1 MLESIR
7 GKKFLVV
14 ARDYMSRYLEARAL
28 AYNLVVVV
36 YRFLEEVVFLY

>member
-14 ARDYMSRYLEARAL
+14 ARDYIFRYLEARAL
-28 AYNLVVVV
+28 AYNLAVAV
-36 YRFLEEVVFLY
+36 YKFLEEVVFPY

>member
-14 ARDYMSRYLEARAL
+14 ARDYISRYLEARAL
-28 AYNLVVVV
+28 AHNLAVAVC
-36 YRFLEEVVFLY
+36 RFLEEVVFPC